1 MTLPLPPH
9 FDPRNAESWAYS
21 PDQARLFDSA
31 ADFRRQHALRPAA
44 DDRHTVHLLLI
55 DEQKDFCFPEGSLYV
70 GGRSGRGALEDNRR
84 IAEFIYRN
92 LDFITRSTCTMDSH
106 LPFQIFFASF
116 WVDRDGA
123 PLQSHREITTAQVR
137 SGEARVNPALRWL
150 AAPPKADSGYAVAV
164 PNEIADLQKQALHY
178 CAELERAGK
187 YTLYLWPPH
196 CILGSDGHAL
206 AGVVHEARMFHAY
219 ARSAQ
224 AAIEI
229 KGDHPLTEN
238 YSVLSPEVLTRHDGR
253 ELARR
258 NSALVDTLLRA
269 DLLIVAGEAASH
281 CVKSTV
287 EDLLSEIE
295 RRDMRLARKVV
306 LLTDCMSAVA
316 VPGVVDFTPQAES
329 ALARF
334 QSAGM
339 RLARSTDSIEE
350 WLR

>member
-1 MTLPLPPH
+1 MTLPLPPW
-9 FDPRNAESWAYS
+9 FDARNAGSWSYS
-21 PDQARLFDSA
+21 PDQQRLFGEA
-31 ADFRRQHALRPAA
+31 ADWRRQYGLRPAA
-44 DDRHTVHLLLI
+44 DDPRTVHLLLI
-55 DEQKDFCFPEGSLYV
+55 DEQKDFCFPQGSLYV
-70 GGRSGRGALEDNRR
+70 GGRSGQGALEDNRR

-92 LDFITRSTCTMDSH
+92 LDVITRTTCTMDSH

-116 WVDRDGA
+116 WVDRQGE
-123 PLQSHREITTAQVR
+123 PLPAHREITTAQVR
-137 SGEARVNPALRWL
+137 SGEVRVNPALRWL
-150 AAPPKADSGYAVAV
+150 GKIAA
-164 PNEIADLQKQALHY
+164 LQKQALHY

-219 ARSAQ
+219 ARSAP

-238 YSVLSPEVLTRHDGR
+238 YSVLSPEVLTRYDGG

-258 NSALVDTLLRA
+258 NSALVDTLLQA
-269 DLLIVAGEAASH
+269 DLLVVAGQASSH
-281 CVKSTV
+281 CVKSSV
-287 EDLLSEIE
+287 EDLLGEIQ
-295 RRDMRLARKVV
+295 RRDARLARKVV

-316 VPGVVDFTPQAES
+316 VPGVVDFTPQAEA

-334 QSAGM
+334 QGAGM
-339 RLARSTDSIEE
+339 RLAQSTESIEN
-350 WLR
+350 WL